1 MTRRILRRMK
11 SIFPIGAA
19 FSAQINIH
27 GLHTPLLKCI
37 YYVLHMIGLKLGN
50 ILSSQMDKIFE
61 YIHRLGSMHETRP
74 RKYGLSWLIPVLC

>member
-19 FSAQINIH
+19 FSAQISIH

-37 YYVLHMIGLKLGN
+37 YYVLHMIGL
-50 ILSSQMDKIFE
+50 D
-61 YIHRLGSMHETRP
+61 
-74 RKYGLSWLIPVLC
+74 